1 MVDSVDETH
10 VHLTLYDVRQHV
22 YQHTYGNR
30 PPDKSISEGVPRVS
44 IDLEYNDKDSDE
56 TTIPWT
62 RLGGVNLA
70 FLRGIHDI
78 IDLTIIVQHPKLG
91 AKYSNP
97 SKLDFS
103 SIASMPNLEELTIID
118 PVGDLDLSPL
128 TRRESKLRSIT
139 IKCVRAF
146 RGSYISFVLM
156 PNGRLPRVKDIIAHT
171 EGIEV
176 VLDNGRTIH
185 AASREELT
193 PNITGTGPG
202 IGPRGFGFDCETEP
216 MGYGSFR
223 PRLFDIVW
231 TKGEMTVNP
240 VLSDDIERE
249 ARTEFI
255 APEPQPPHFDDY
267 SSSYRYS
274 VKLIIEEKPEIFP
287 AKRFDSVILPEL
299 PDLRS
304 VTIENGTL
312 QELDLS
318 PLKETRLE
326 ELVIAGNGLKQ
337 LDLSVLKS
345 EPKKVTLDEPNLI

>member
-1 MVDSVDETH
+1 M
-10 VHLTLYDVRQHV
+10 
-22 YQHTYGNR
+22 
-30 PPDKSISEGVPRVS
+30 S
-44 IDLEYNDKDSDE
+44 IDLEYDRYDYDTS
-56 TTIPWT
+56 TVPHT
-62 RLGGVNLA
+62 RMEMVNLS
-70 FLRGIHDI
+70 FMKELKQLTSLNIEI
-78 IDLTIIVQHPKLG
+78 IHPKLG
-91 AKYSNP
+91 SIYRVP
-97 SKLDFS
+97 SKIDFP

-128 TRRESKLRSIT
+128 TNRESKLRSIT

-337 LDLSVLKS
+337 LDLSVLKH
-345 EPKKVTLDEPNLI
+345 EPNTVTLDEPNLI